1 MSDNNDTTKNSTAN
15 NGTLYPLKFEPIL
28 KPVIWG
34 GSDICHFKNIEPLQE
49 GIGESWEI
57 SGVNG
62 NISRISNGHLAG
74 TSLDE
79 LLRRYGERIVGKS
92 LYQKFGNTFP
102 LLIKFIDARDDL
114 SIQVH
119 PDDVLGKKRHNS
131 FGKTEMWYVV
141 KAAPGAY
148 LYSGFKESIT
158 PEEYPETVRNN
169 TFTDKLMK
177 YDVKAGDLF
186 YLPAGRVH
194 AIGTGCFIAEIQQTS
209 DITYRIYDFDRKDA
223 AGNSREL
230 HTELAKEAI
239 DFKVYDT
246 YKTEYERKVNHPV
259 KLVTSPYFT
268 THLLE
273 MEMSMERDYATLDS
287 FVIYI
292 CIAGHCTVIDDK
304 GNNETLHQGESI
316 LIPADT
322 KSVTILPDESAKLL
336 ETYVDP
342 DKSEQTV
349 MIK

>member
-259 KLVTSPYFT
+259 KLVASPYFT

-287 FVIYI
+287 FAIYI

-304 GNNETLHQGESI
+304 ENSETLHQGESI

-336 ETYVDP
+336 ETYVGSRQVGTGSD
-342 DKSEQTV
+342 D
-349 MIK
+349 